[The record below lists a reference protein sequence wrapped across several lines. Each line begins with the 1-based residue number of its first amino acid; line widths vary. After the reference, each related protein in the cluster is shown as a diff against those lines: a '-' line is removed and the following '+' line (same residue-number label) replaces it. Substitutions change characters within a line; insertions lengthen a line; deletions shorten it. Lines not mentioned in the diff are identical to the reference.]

1 MNLDE
6 RRLYRMKSHEFH
18 VKALIYE
25 AYIVE
30 KVSIFIS
37 YYFEHHTRIKINRV
51 PKHDGGGE
59 IPSVRVFQYFFI
71 LVNNRRRMQF

>member
-25 AYIVE
+25 ALIYEAYIVE
-30 KVSIFIS
+30 KVSIFI
-37 YYFEHHTRIKINRV
+37 
-51 PKHDGGGE
+51 
-59 IPSVRVFQYFFI
+59 
-71 LVNNRRRMQF
+71 

>member
-1 MNLDE
+1 LQFLDRYTSNITRLMNLDE

-18 VKALIYE
+18 VKALIYEALIYE

-51 PKHDGGGE
+51 QKHDGG
-59 IPSVRVFQYFFI
+59 S
-71 LVNNRRRMQF
+71 